1 MDFNEN
7 SLSRNLTISEIMHIQ
22 AQITMLTRKCNA
34 KWKEHALLQTKIIAL
49 EKQCTL
55 SKSFSIKITQEYY
68 KKYAN
73 LKTIIKKQGEDQHH
87 NITLTTATVLQE
99 CYRLK
104 EQIDAIQLQITVL
117 QPQIRPSKLVRLPPI
132 S

>member
-1 MDFNEN
+1 
-7 SLSRNLTISEIMHIQ
+7 MHH
-22 AQITMLTRKCNA
+22 LF
-34 KWKEHALLQTKIIAL
+34 QTKIIAL

-68 KKYAN
+68 KNYAN